1 MVRPITLT
9 KPAVQPQKVNAS
21 ANAAQVARLEAQAAQ
36 LREQIRLA
44 NRMGERDWAAQ
55 ARQELA
61 QVNTQLNSLQPPAA
75 APAAP
80 GVNVV
85 NASNGTSGNGTTVVP
100 ALYVQPD
107 LMAPPS
113 LTPVKLDGSKPEDNA
128 AEATTARNIV
138 NDVTGGK
145 SIDQIASA
153 RGMTREQ
160 VIAALRSGGMTVS
173 TTDPNSDVQTTKIT
187 DASGRTVT
195 QYYDYQHDSYYTS
208 VQQPNCA
215 TTMTP
220 VRDGLGRKETSSYNS
235 DTGAV
240 TTRYEDDLGTGTVTE
255 RTSLPNGASVE
266 TVTPGAGLSLPVTTV
281 IGPDGRKT
289 ILATAQDPGGTS
301 TQTIKD
307 GLAEGKSIEQV
318 AQENGLTS
326 EQVIA
331 ELQAAGYQVKTQ
343 APTSDNGDV
352 QSVEIVDPHSGDKTV
367 YSHDYQHDARTVTT
381 TADGKETSHSV
392 DGNGKTRNSMRDTKT
407 GETTTTIVDPKAG
420 TETKIVTDKDGR
432 VTTTTTEKINGGK
445 PVEYEVKPGD
455 NLTLIAEQYGV
466 TLDDL
471 RRTNPELFDSP
482 RDPDII
488 HPGEKITIEN
498 GTRTTVEVT
507 FNGYTLTTKPDGSM
521 TLHNNTTGTDLK
533 IEAGST
539 QEALARTLLAVN
551 PNSSDPKE
559 AKEGEVVKTFVEGLL
574 AGEALPALIDAA
586 EQAGQ
591 DKTDLMTKYGPGTVI
606 EPKLDG
612 ENRVVDPF
620 GDPPQGNAPSGGK
633 WTPMKIDGVWT
644 WVDPQ
649 VAQAIITENIALSRI
664 TETRALAGQRQEQFN
679 VHMLDPAYKEAVDGA
694 QTIINKALAP
704 HGLQW
709 TAQKPKGT
717 LADAQARLTKANT
730 LLQNAQDARGEYENA
745 GRVLA
750 DAIAQQ
756 GELTPLIDPNAQ
768 AFTSTDNPGPDR
780 QTQYAQ
786 GLADHANVDQLFSEV
801 GLHLSKGDKLTIDF
815 LVGQAELNG
824 VPTDSKEYQDLK
836 ALQTTAGSQ
845 LELAQAY
852 QDYFDAHANA
862 TQVGAQQTGLEQRLL
877 AEYNSEHQFL
887 FEQGKKH
894 QRVSGD
900 YLGLF
905 QSQKLEIRD
914 GQVWVVNQFEE
925 GTTEQQLTYSL
936 SEKNVRDEY
945 RDRQLNKDWQQL
957 LGGANSSGPVCTANG
972 LGAAKAG
979 EEQAA
984 KTLNDVLDKQI
995 GNSITDLNSK
1005 LTTLQTNF
1013 NNALTEHGPGTVDA
1027 PAGTL
1032 PDGVQPVEIDVGG
1045 QTIKVAPEIAQKYN
1059 EIGIDALTQGGK
1071 AVWIDLDTQDDD
1083 ASGRWVDPELAV
1095 AKLKLDATRLQITQ
1109 AEVLRR
1115 VVQGFSDYHELRL
1128 SDPSLLADR
1137 NSTVDKT
1144 YLDEHGQQTLDGIYQ
1159 PKFQQLLASGYD
1171 NEFREQV
1178 GTDLEE
1184 TVSKKLGVNGST
1196 EEGREAIEN
1205 VTEEIRDIGGDNP
1218 YVRSVPIF
1226 YVDDEV
1232 GTQQAVLF
1240 AVRDGDGNTRY
1251 VDVTGKKFD
1260 DLGDF
1265 QDNNNQFGENGKLV
1279 VPKGLEMKAGDDG
1292 KVALEVVKARNV
1304 SVWDK
1309 VVDPLVGIGTGIA
1322 TILSFTP
1329 AAPVAAPLAYTG
1341 AAYLGTRAVINQ
1353 VNHLEHGGEWD
1364 DTESL
1369 MNVASVA
1376 TTVLP
1381 MASSGLRTIGMAG
1394 REMTAAG
1401 LAGNQMT
1408 RLQAF
1413 RGSIGA
1419 TRSGSPLALE
1429 TRTYMQS
1436 TAGLN
1441 KVAWST
1447 DVGSVIVG
1455 APLLA
1460 TSAYDL
1466 VVNGDQM
1473 NGLQLANALTGLG
1486 TGITGTGL
1494 GIHGLRTLRPGTGT
1508 QASSNGPGANPPP
1521 GSGGAHQQPP
1531 GGKGSPPSQPAL
1543 GPGPSGRP
1551 MNVYEAGADGVYRPT
1566 GEQVFH
1572 DPSHP
1577 VIQGEVIKTDDAS
1590 GDGPTMPPAHD
1601 PHGSTPPVA
1610 LHPADGDPIV
1620 VPGKPTGKDG
1630 SVHLVWDPETR
1641 SFTGMPEPD
1650 TSGYVYTSGKDVTP
1664 PPHYRD
1670 TDPGGKP
1677 LSLEQL
1683 AARYQK
1689 EKEYYSSRELDQRYG
1704 DARPVL
1710 EALSETQL
1718 PEPADGKPTKQKRF
1732 GDFRVSALGRV
1743 RINTEPLNAV
1753 LDLIPGARQVD
1764 LGSPTWRSYM
1774 VGIGRQT
1781 NFRAIGQAVSDGV
1794 KYKSAEPLRGTL
1806 GEELGISIRPNEHR
1820 NVTAAQLKLW
1830 PAQRQIAFQ
1839 YKGSDLLDAGRQ
1851 GLFGEAADSA
1861 FVVVPRSARL
1871 TGPTAEGANV
1881 KSWGV
1886 DLTFSL
1892 ALRAR
1897 PATLKAGERDFLH
1910 VPADGRN
1917 KFMQFEGDV
1926 PYKKVYQ
1933 EDKYYLPSFIGVE
1946 QRYEVAMNATVPK
1959 DTVVVSQFV
1968 DENQGVL
1975 GRLRLRAHFVVNDE
1989 RVAKDLVDNP
1999 DMSTIRGLVESGQ
2012 IDPDKSIFYVPGS
2025 SSGMRQSAVPGL
2037 PLEETIV
2044 NYSGKRQRV
2053 WNAQSSRLEVI
2064 LNEKFFN
2071 FLPSPDRILLRKLPA
2086 PFSHYTPSDGSIY
2099 FNLFGKR
2106 EAVAATVDRT
2116 LALSAPAL
2124 RIGVP
2129 GIPFLQL
2136 PFALRGEIR
2145 FFHRTQLPEAAPIV
2159 AKSDFVQR
2167 DFVTEGE
2174 LPLRI
2179 AVPRWLHELDARAA
2193 KGGGIAF
2200 PKGGRA
2206 SLEKWLDEIETTAT
2220 PRQKGEIAEF
2230 RETSLPLFE
2239 DETFI
2244 PAGAMPALRTFLM
2257 GQAKPVEA
2265 PPPEFAYLIS
2275 QDLQAPLVHW
2285 YSEQGVTET
2294 QRQTWYVNRL
2304 GALSGDGAG
2313 PASFARGSDA
2323 GAARTAGRQGDLN
2336 YLRDGSITV
2345 DGRTVDA
2352 AALKL
2357 PVASD
2362 AFLVIAEKADLPG
2375 VDRLVRDIESHPN
2388 YRRGQDVVLFVCGGG
2403 TRENNPDSFV
2413 PVSLAR
2419 TVAGRL
2425 GGRVQAVD
2433 GDVHIGETIALDGS
2447 ALVELPGLPVIDVT
2461 GGRSDQQPNYDA
2473 QRRYWLS
2480 DGGRGVRVDGAFDPA
2495 NMAHGAKVD
2504 GRMVDG
2510 RSLGAEER
2518 KMLEAAPPTTYSLQ
2532 QVRNMRQPEKWKA
2545 GEIYTRELNGSN
2557 GEVHFPVEA
2566 NPDGPHPVLGEGGRY
2581 VDAPVFKSQDVIEAI
2596 EVKTYHRWTTINGVA
2611 QMREVPLTPKLQE
2624 QINKDVALRNEN
2636 PAYQPRW
2643 VFLDA
2648 PPSAELQRALDDAG
2662 IVGNIFGHNKPA
2674 AATPQPHSAT
2684 TKSRPGRTMLLEDE
2698 SGKVII
2704 AAMLG
2709 TEPRGPELV
2718 YVPPSDGPRAPTD
2731 APEVADKTHI
2741 LMHDP
2746 NTGEP
2751 VVLPWIRGASDDH
2764 VPGSLPEEGSQPA
2777 NAAEE
2782 ASNAGRSSRGNVGPY
2797 VFRADTRSPGEVS
2810 NAGGF
2815 SPPPPTGIWVDNP
2828 QGIALSNYVMGN
2840 THGRFVGT
2848 SQSVSGAKTFVAE
2861 ESRAARQQGYTYLYT
2876 LNPSRPRLHVPIE
2889 FEAMGRPVGDRMAR
2903 VDETAVDGSVPWSEV
2918 YGWRMMDP
2926 DGNFVGGF
2934 SRNEDFVAPGASTS
2948 KRPQIILRPADEFWD
2963 VSTPTETPVTEAVVN
2978 EAPPVASETPQVVNT
2993 ATEAA
2998 SPGAAW
3004 PPAPDLGRAVFDPAS
3019 GRIVS
3024 LELPASAAAEPGFAE
3039 PVRAPTG
3046 PEVRSLSADQISG
3059 LTGAQLHAIK
3069 PEHLAKLT
3077 PEQVAALSPEQ
3088 IGQLAFDQ
3096 VAALRP
3102 KQLRALSAEQ
3112 LQAIRPSRLQAI
3124 APGRISGLRPDQV
3137 AALSPEQLAALTIE
3151 QVRKLTP
3158 DQIAGLSDEQ
3168 RNAFSSEQFA
3178 AMRPAQFGHLDAT
3191 QFAALNPD
3199 LVAARNPVTTAQLSP
3214 DHIAALT
3221 REQLG
3226 ALTIHQIEALTKQQ
3240 IAALRPKQLGELSP
3254 GQLRKFTPTQ
3264 FAWMSTEQTN
3274 ALSVLQVTTFRATHK
3289 NAMTPDQ
3296 AAAVDQALSHARM
3309 RENAQALATFGGMST
3324 TSYALWSSLPPTWT
3338 ATAGAVAFGVRG
3350 FVFGTQAIFPNAT
3363 ASHKPFGRFLN
3374 ALGGAT
3380 FIAAA
3385 PGAATGMVQ
3394 GKDLV
3399 VNSTFSLGNV
3409 VYGTKSMLQSF
3420 TGRPVIRNMAEHL
3433 AGPGYVL
3440 GCAVYTLHS
3449 WPAPIATVA
3458 GTMFTFGCAEFWA
3471 SAIRTDRMN
3480 RRSVP
3485 RTDGDIAAAAKSD
3498 KRWAAGD
3505 RWTLG
3510 ITFGIGMLLFSLD
3523 SLLAQPWDSPE
3534 TTPPPDPKNPDG
3546 DASSQQPDDH
3556 PDVPDGP
3563 KTPPENFPQLVVLAD
3578 DGLNLRAQP
3587 DGDSTVVT
3595 VLEPGTFVEQTAK
3608 PSTDPSGEAWIPV
3621 EGFGPDGEMHSGWVS
3636 SDLVEAHPAGSSNP
3650 EGRTNPT
3657 LEKDGYQWVEVKN
3670 GDSIRLIAKTHSTDV
3685 AETVVLNMD
3694 HILSPDMIF
3703 SGDRIY
3709 LPVTSVG

>member
-9 KPAVQPQKVNAS
+9 KPPVQPQKVNAS

-55 ARQELA
+55 ARQQLA
-61 QVNTQLNSLQPPAA
+61 QVNTELSSLQPPPV
-75 APAAP
+75 APP
-80 GVNVV
+80 GVNVT

-100 ALYVQPD
+100 ALYVRPD
-107 LMAPPS
+107 LAAPT

-160 VIAALRSGGMTVS
+160 VIAALRSGGMSVS
-173 TTDPNSDVQTTKIT
+173 TTDPTGGNGDVQTTKIT
-187 DASGRTVT
+187 DANGRTVT

-208 VQQPNCA
+208 VQQQPNGA
-215 TTMTP
+215 TTTTP

-235 DTGAV
+235 DTGAI

-266 TVTPGAGLSLPVTTV
+266 TVTPGAGPSLPVTTV
-281 IGPDGRKT
+281 TGPDGRKT
-289 ILATAQDPGGTS
+289 ILAAAQDPGGTS
-301 TQTIKD
+301 TQNIKD
-307 GLAEGKSIEQV
+307 ALAEGKSIEQI

-343 APTSDNGDV
+343 EPTSDNGDV

-367 YSHDYQHDARTVTT
+367 YSHDYQHDARTVVT

-392 DGNGKTRNSMRDTKT
+392 DGNGKTRSSVRDTKT

-432 VTTTTTEKINGGK
+432 VTTTTAEKINGGK

-455 NLTLIAEQYGV
+455 NLTLIAEQHGV

-471 RRTNPELFDSP
+471 RRTNPELFSSP

-507 FNGYTLTTKPDGSM
+507 FNGYTLTTRPDGSA
-521 TLHNNTTGTDLK
+521 TLHNNTTGTDLEIK
-533 IEAGST
+533 AGST

-574 AGEALPALIDAA
+574 AGEALPSLIDAA
-586 EQAGQ
+586 EKAGQ
-591 DKTDLMTKYGPGTVI
+591 DKLDLIAKYGPGTVI

-633 WTPMKIDGVWT
+633 WTPMKVDGVWT

-679 VHMLDPAYKEAVDGA
+679 VHMLDPAYKDAVDGA
-694 QTIINKALAP
+694 QTIINEALAP

-717 LADAQARLTKANT
+717 LADAQERLTKANT

-756 GELTPLIDPNAQ
+756 SDLTPLIDPNADVVSAQ
-768 AFTSTDNPGPDR
+768 GQPGPNR
-780 QTQYAQ
+780 ETQYAQ
-786 GLADHANVDQLFSEV
+786 GLADHAAVDKLFSEV

-824 VPTDSKEYQDLK
+824 VPTDSKEYKDLK

-862 TQVGAQQTGLEQRLL
+862 TQVGAQQTDLEQRLL
-877 AEYNSEHQFL
+877 AEYNNEHQFL

-905 QSQKLEIRD
+905 QSQRLEIRD
-914 GQVWVVNQFEE
+914 GQLWVVNQFEE
-925 GTTEQQLTYSL
+925 GTTEQQLTYNL

-957 LGGANSSGPVCTANG
+957 LSGANSSGPVCTANG

-984 KTLNDVLDKQI
+984 KTLNDVLDKQL
-995 GNSITDLNSK
+995 GNSISDLNSK

-1032 PDGVQPVEIDVGG
+1032 PDGVQPVEINVGG
-1045 QTIKVAPEIAQKYN
+1045 QTIKVAPEVAQKYN
-1059 EIGIDALTQGGK
+1059 QTGIDALTEGGK
-1071 AVWIDLDTQDDD
+1071 AVWIDLDTKDDD

-1109 AEVLRR
+1109 AEDLRR

-1144 YLDEHGQQTLDGIYQ
+1144 YLDEHEQQTLDGIYQ
-1159 PKFQQLLASGYD
+1159 PKFQQLLDSGYD
-1171 NEFREQV
+1171 DEFQEQR

-1184 TVSKKLGVNGST
+1184 TVSKKLGVNSST

-1441 KVAWST
+1441 KVAWAT

-1466 VVNGDQM
+1466 AVNGDQM

-1521 GSGGAHQQPP
+1521 GSGGPHQQPP
-1531 GGKGSPPSQPAL
+1531 GGKGPWPSQPAL

-1551 MNVYEAGADGVYRPT
+1551 MNVHEMGADGVYRPT

-1590 GDGPTMPPAHD
+1590 GDGSTMLPGHD
-1601 PHGSTPPVA
+1601 PHGSTPPGTP
-1610 LHPADGDPIV
+1610 HPADGDPII
-1620 VPGKPTGKDG
+1620 VPGEPTGKDG

-1670 TDPGGKP
+1670 TDPGDKP

-1710 EALSETQL
+1710 EALSETKP
-1718 PEPADGKPTKQKRF
+1718 PESADGKPAKRNRF

-1820 NVTAAQLKLW
+1820 NITAAQLKLW

-1839 YKGSDLLDAGRQ
+1839 YKGADLLEAGHQ

-1871 TGPTAEGANV
+1871 AGPTAEGANV
-1881 KSWGV
+1881 KGWGV

-1897 PATLKAGERDFLH
+1897 PATLKDGERDFLH

-1975 GRLRLRAHFVVNDE
+1975 SRLRLRAHFVVKDE
-1989 RVAKDLVDNP
+1989 GVAKDLVDNP
-1999 DMSTIRGLVESGQ
+1999 DVSTIRDLVESGQ

-2064 LNEKFFN
+2064 LNEKFFD

-2116 LALSAPAL
+2116 IALSAPAL

-2129 GIPFLQL
+2129 GVPFLQL

-2145 FFHRTQLPEAAPIV
+2145 FFYRTQLPEAAPIV

-2193 KGGGIAF
+2193 NGGGIAF

-2244 PAGAMPALRTFLM
+2244 PAGATPALRTFLM

-2265 PPPEFAYLIS
+2265 PPPEFAYLVS

-2304 GALSGDGAG
+2304 GTLSGDGR
-2313 PASFARGSDA
+2313 PITFASASDA
-2323 GAARTAGRQGDLN
+2323 GATRTAGRQGDLN

-2345 DGRTVDA
+2345 GGRAVDA
-2352 AALKL
+2352 AALRL

-2375 VDRLVRDIESHPN
+2375 VDQLVRDIESHPN

-2403 TRENNPDSFV
+2403 TRENSPDSFV

-2419 TVAGRL
+2419 TVADRL
-2425 GGRVQAVD
+2425 GGRAQAVD

-2447 ALVELPGLPVIDVT
+2447 AVVELPGLPVIDVT

-2480 DGGRGVRVDGAFDPA
+2480 DGGRDVRVDGVFDA
-2495 NMAHGAKVD
+2495 ASMAHGAKVD
-2504 GRMVDG
+2504 GRPVDN
-2510 RSLGAEER
+2510 RSLGGPTPTN
-2518 KMLEAAPPTTYSLQ
+2518 KGQSAPNNGLTRDG
-2532 QVRNMRQPEKWKA
+2532 VR
-2545 GEIYTRELNGSN
+2545 
-2557 GEVHFPVEA
+2557 
-2566 NPDGPHPVLGEGGRY
+2566 
-2581 VDAPVFKSQDVIEAI
+2581 
-2596 EVKTYHRWTTINGVA
+2596 
-2611 QMREVPLTPKLQE
+2611 
-2624 QINKDVALRNEN
+2624 
-2636 PAYQPRW
+2636 
-2643 VFLDA
+2643 
-2648 PPSAELQRALDDAG
+2648 
-2662 IVGNIFGHNKPA
+2662 
-2674 AATPQPHSAT
+2674 ATPLDQ
-2684 TKSRPGRTMLLEDE
+2684 
-2698 SGKVII
+2698 
-2704 AAMLG
+2704 
-2709 TEPRGPELV
+2709 
-2718 YVPPSDGPRAPTD
+2718 VPD
-2731 APEVADKTHI
+2731 
-2741 LMHDP
+2741 L
-2746 NTGEP
+2746 
-2751 VVLPWIRGASDDH
+2751 
-2764 VPGSLPEEGSQPA
+2764 
-2777 NAAEE
+2777 
-2782 ASNAGRSSRGNVGPY
+2782 
-2797 VFRADTRSPGEVS
+2797 
-2810 NAGGF
+2810 
-2815 SPPPPTGIWVDNP
+2815 
-2828 QGIALSNYVMGN
+2828 VMGDFQPN
-2840 THGRFVGT
+2840 
-2848 SQSVSGAKTFVAE
+2848 Q
-2861 ESRAARQQGYTYLYT
+2861 
-2876 LNPSRPRLHVPIE
+2876 I
-2889 FEAMGRPVGDRMAR
+2889 
-2903 VDETAVDGSVPWSEV
+2903 PWL
-2918 YGWRMMDP
+2918 
-2926 DGNFVGGF
+2926 
-2934 SRNEDFVAPGASTS
+2934 
-2948 KRPQIILRPADEFWD
+2948 KR
-2963 VSTPTETPVTEAVVN
+2963 
-2978 EAPPVASETPQVVNT
+2978 
-2993 ATEAA
+2993 
-2998 SPGAAW
+2998 
-3004 PPAPDLGRAVFDPAS
+3004 
-3019 GRIVS
+3019 
-3024 LELPASAAAEPGFAE
+3024 
-3039 PVRAPTG
+3039 
-3046 PEVRSLSADQISG
+3046 
-3059 LTGAQLHAIK
+3059 
-3069 PEHLAKLT
+3069 
-3077 PEQVAALSPEQ
+3077 EQVAELTEQ
-3088 IGQLAFDQ
+3088 QFRDMDQADLLPYLTKSQLRGIPKARIGQVNIAGLDGKQIPWLTEGHIRNVTDQ
-3096 VAALRP
+3096 QFRDLGKAGLTP
-3102 KQLRALSAEQ
+3102 HLTKPQ
-3112 LQAIRPSRLQAI
+3112 LQAMKGDMVELVDVSKLEARQVPWFKPGQVAKFTSQQFKDLGEAGLLKNLTERQVQAI
-3124 APGRISGLRPDQV
+3124 PETMIDAVDVAKLDPKQVPWLTEKQIPMLTRDQWG
-3137 AALSPEQLAALTIE
+3137 AFTIHHTEALT
-3151 QVRKLTP
+3151 QP
-3158 DQIAGLSDEQ
+3158 
-3168 RNAFSSEQFA
+3168 
-3178 AMRPAQFGHLDAT
+3178 
-3191 QFAALNPD
+3191 
-3199 LVAARNPVTTAQLSP
+3199 
-3214 DHIAALT
+3214 
-3221 REQLG
+3221 
-3226 ALTIHQIEALTKQQ
+3226 QIEAVT
-3240 IAALRPKQLGELSP
+3240 PKQFEEMSP
-3254 GQLRKFTPTQ
+3254 GQFRKFTLEQ
-3264 FAWMSTEQTN
+3264 FEWMSGDHTN
-3274 ALSVLQVTTFRATHK
+3274 ALSVLQLTTYQATHK
-3289 NAMTPDQ
+3289 KAMTPDQ
-3296 AAAVDQALSHARM
+3296 ATSVDLALSHARM

-3324 TSYALWSSLPPTWT
+3324 TSYMLWSSLPPTWT

-3350 FVFGTQAIFPNAT
+3350 MVFGAQALFPNAT

-3385 PGAATGMVQ
+3385 PGAATGMIQ

-3399 VNSTFSLGNV
+3399 VNSTFTLGNI

-3420 TGRPVIRNMAEHL
+3420 TGRPVIRNLAEHL

-3485 RTDGDIAAAAKSD
+3485 RTDDDIAAAEKSD
-3498 KRWAAGD
+3498 KKWTAWD

-3510 ITFGIGMLLFSLD
+3510 ITFGVGMLLFSLD
-3523 SLLAQPWDSPE
+3523 ALLAEPWE
-3534 TTPPPDPKNPDG
+3534 GAKTTPPPDPKKPDG
-3546 DASSQQPDDH
+3546 DASSQQPDD
-3556 PDVPDGP
+3556 PSDVPGEP
-3563 KTPPENFPQLVVLAD
+3563 QTPPETFPQLVVLAD
-3578 DGLNLRAQP
+3578 DGLNLRTQP
-3587 DGDSTVVT
+3587 DGDSAVVT

-3621 EGFGPDGEMHSGWVS
+3621 EGFGPDGDMHSGWVS
-3636 SDLVEAHPAGSSNP
+3636 GDHVEVHPAGSSNP

-3670 GDSIRLIAKTHSTDV
+3670 GDSIRLIARTHSTDV